1 MGESIQEQQKRRP
14 QAWEIAGGLT
24 EPQIWQAF
32 AWARSLGYRKAA
44 ELIAK
49 EFNIA
54 APSPAAMCEF
64 YDYYGIQE
72 RSATIHRAAADAA
85 SIRALAQGHGPL
97 NDALAATLEQEAS
110 SAILAGNDPDRMRLL
125 VGLALK
131 ARQAVNSERSLELE
145 IQKYRDNVKSA
156 VERGL
161 DALAEEIKGNA
172 DAMAIYARFRAAVS
186 EQVDRGLATAEKAA

>member
-24 EPQIWQAF
+24 ETQIWQAF

-44 ELIAK
+44 ALIAK

-64 YDYYGIQE
+64 YDYYGIQD
-72 RSATIHRAAADAA
+72 RAATIHRAAADAA
-85 SIRALAQGHGPL
+85 SIRALAQGQGPL

-131 ARQAVNSERSLELE
+131 ARQSVNSERSLELE
-145 IQKYRDNVKSA
+145 IQKYKDGVQSA
-156 VERGL
+156 IDRGL
-161 DALAEEIKGNA
+161 EALAEEIKGNA
-172 DAMAIYARFRAAVS
+172 GAMALYEKFREAVR
-186 EQVDRGLATAEKAA
+186 QGMATAEKAA